1 MDRLDLHARILRNL
15 KIVHSNVGLAENLL
29 TNYPAIFKDRVLEEL
44 EAATREAA
52 IGSEELYKKVS
63 NVHEK
68 TAPDPWSDDKL
79 YFGTKEEE
87 PE

>member
-15 KIVHSNVGLAENLL
+15 KIVRLNVGLTDNLL
-29 TNYPAIFKDRVLEEL
+29 TNYSTIFKDDALAEL
-44 EAATREAA
+44 AAATREAA

-68 TAPDPWSDDKL
+68 APPDPWSEDKL
-79 YFGTKEEE
+79 YFGNDGEGQE
-87 PE
+87 